1 MNLRFLRFLCI
12 GLFSLSLWQC
22 QSKVPST
29 HTLFK
34 HHPKDPYRINMV
46 ESQFFEVDTKLD
58 QVIEGKEG
66 TVIVMPKACF
76 LYPDG
81 KAVMETV
88 KLELA
93 EALQSSQMVLSNLS
107 SAYQGELKE
116 TAGILFLNATAEG
129 QDLDINPEIPIYI
142 EIPSSK
148 RKTRMMAYKGTRD
161 ENGNMDWYDPKNL
174 ESYIIPLKLELFNF
188 YPPNFK
194 LEVARSLP
202 IGENQQI
209 SDALLDSLYYSL
221 SNWNGKSSTM
231 TVDPELKGKF
241 EVGSHNHDSS
251 NINFKQAQ
259 AKSGAN
265 FCGIDPQ
272 KIKAIRSEDYQD
284 SFICSREFQK
294 RLQSLYFCRS
304 SEILD
309 IYTNNLDKNLW
320 ELDSLAADAI
330 KNDSLSQVFRGYQ
343 NEKLG
348 SVQGD
353 NIYVSILKDY
363 YRKKLQSVLKQFREA
378 RDVVVYGK
386 DSNGQAADDSSYSR
400 FLIFQKK
407 KKVSLS
413 ERYGFTWTDQGWLNV
428 ARSCPIDSCVSQKM
442 ELLVE
447 NGNSFDRIDC
457 YFINTSK
464 RSIYPMKS
472 SDSKSFNLG
481 SPENQELLI
490 APENSAIMLCLAVK
504 NKQYF
509 FGLNYVLTGH
519 SRSIKMEPKPIS
531 PNNLAIK
538 IRDLNYYTW
547 ESNSDFELLS
557 ALRQNRNAQPKLQW
571 NQNLNRLRETAF
583 PGCRDN

>member
-1 MNLRFLRFLCI
+1 MLKSFAYLLSL
-12 GLFSLSLWQC
+12 GLFPLFLLQC
-22 QSKVPST
+22 QPEAPSAPT
-29 HTLFK
+29 VFK

-58 QVIEGKEG
+58 QVVEGKEG

-81 KAVMETV
+81 KTVMETV

-116 TAGILFLNATAEG
+116 TAGILFLKATAEG

-142 EIPSSK
+142 ELPSPK
-148 RKTRMMAYKGTRD
+148 RKGGMMAYKGTRD
-161 ENGNMDWYDPKNL
+161 ENGNMEWYDPKKL
-174 ESYIIPLKLELFNF
+174 ESYIIPLELELFNF

-209 SDALLDSLYYSL
+209 SDALLDSLYYGL
-221 SNWNGKSSTM
+221 SNWGGTSSTM
-231 TVDPELKGKF
+231 MIDPELKGKF
-241 EVGSHNHDSS
+241 EVGSHFHDSS
-251 NINFKQAQ
+251 KIDFKQTQ

-265 FCGIDPQ
+265 FCGIDPL
-272 KIKAIRSEDYQD
+272 KIKAIRSKDYQD
-284 SFICSREFQK
+284 SFLSSREFQK

-304 SEILD
+304 GEILD

-330 KNDSLSQVFRGYQ
+330 KNDSLSQVFRAYQ

-353 NIYVSILKDY
+353 NIHVSILKDY

-386 DSNGQAADDSSYSR
+386 DSYGRVRDDSSYSR
-400 FLIFQKK
+400 FLIFLKK
-407 KKVSLS
+407 KEVYRS
-413 ERYGFTWTDQGWLNV
+413 ERYGFTWSDQGWLNV

-464 RSIYPMKS
+464 RSVYPMKS

-481 SPENQELLI
+481 SLENQEMLI

-531 PNNLAIK
+531 PNKLAVKIK
-538 IRDLNYYTW
+538 DLNHYTG
-547 ESNSDFELLS
+547 ESYSDFELLR

-571 NQNLNRLRETAF
+571 NQILNRLRERAF
-583 PGCRDN
+583 PGCR